1 MREKIYFLFGQVF
14 FLKEKNDLKFLQC
27 SPIKKVTIATL
38 NIYIYIYIYRERER
52 EREREMKRLLDS
64 VFSVFAL

>member
-27 SPIKKVTIATL
+27 SPIKRATIATL
-38 NIYIYIYIYRERER
+38 KYIYIYIYRERER
-52 EREREMKRLLDS
+52 ERKREMKRLLDG

>member
-27 SPIKKVTIATL
+27 SPIKKVPIATL
-38 NIYIYIYIYRERER
+38 NIYIYIYRERER
-52 EREREMKRLLDS
+52 ER
-64 VFSVFAL
+64 